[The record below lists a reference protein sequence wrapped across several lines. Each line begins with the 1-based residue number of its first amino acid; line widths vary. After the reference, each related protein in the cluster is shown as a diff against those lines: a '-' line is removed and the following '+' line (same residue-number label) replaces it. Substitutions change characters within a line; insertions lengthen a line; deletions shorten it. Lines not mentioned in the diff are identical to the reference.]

1 MTIAFD
7 TPAILTGNPQPLITD
22 PTLSL
27 LGENERANLL
37 RVFDQCAQRGG
48 READE
53 VEEFETRF
61 ARKLGVEYAIA
72 TCSAT
77 AGLQIAMQAYGI
89 GVGDEVLVSPYTF
102 AASGHAIVHTG
113 AKPVFTD
120 IDEETLCISPK
131 AIEQHITPRT
141 KAIMVVDI
149 GGKPAKM
156 REILDIA
163 ERNNLSVIEDA
174 AQAHGAT
181 YEGQYVGTLGH
192 AGVFSFSP
200 KLMTSFRGGVIVT
213 NDGEVA
219 ELSRRLRFHGLPGH
233 RNRVRQQRQLEPVG
247 QTHFEHHEAG
257 YSLAMTPLQA
267 ALLIP
272 QIDSLDE
279 RCGVRYRNAMRLA
292 EGLAEIPAFTPVLG
306 TTAGR
311 SNFYML
317 EVLYYPSRF
326 ANLTRDQLVAVL
338 TWEGV
343 PISPTATTK
352 MLIYDNPSLR
362 QFYDE
367 PCPVAEKVLRQL
379 IIFGH
384 PLQSLAFQSDEARMD
399 LILERIKLVYQH
411 ADEIAAHY
419 AQPEP
424 AQS

>member
-1 MTIAFD
+1 MTTTLAG
-7 TPAILTGNPQPLITD
+7 PAILSGSPQPLITD

-27 LGENERANLL
+27 LGEAERTNLL
-37 RVFDQCAQRGG
+37 RVFDQCAERGG

-53 VEEFETRF
+53 VEEFENLF
-61 ARKLGVEYAIA
+61 ARKLGVECAIT

-77 AGLQIAMQAYGI
+77 AGMQIAMQAYGI
-89 GVGDEVLVSPYTF
+89 GEGDEVLVSPYTF
-102 AASGHAIVHTG
+102 AASGHAIVHAG

-120 IDEETLCISPK
+120 IDKETLCISPE
-131 AIEQHITPRT
+131 AIEQRITPRT

-149 GGKPAKM
+149 GGKPARM

-163 ERNNLSVIEDA
+163 EAHGLRVIEDA

-181 YEGQYVGTLGH
+181 YEGQYAGTLGD

-213 NDGEVA
+213 NDADTAEVC
-219 ELSRRLRFHGLPGH
+219 RRFRFHGLPGN
-233 RNRVRQQRQLEPVG
+233 RNRVRQQRQLEPVS
-247 QTHFEHHEAG
+247 QTHFHHHEAG

-272 QIDSLDE
+272 QIESLDD
-279 RCGVRYRNAMRLA
+279 RCAIRYRNAMRLA
-292 EGLAEIPAFTPVLG
+292 EGLAEIPAFTPVVG
-306 TTAGR
+306 TKAGR

-317 EVLYYPSRF
+317 EVLYDPTRF
-326 ANLTRDQLVAVL
+326 GNLTRDQLVAVL

-362 QFYDE
+362 QFYDQ
-367 PCPVAEKVLRQL
+367 PCPIAEDVLRQL

-399 LILERIKLVYQH
+399 LILERIRLVYQH
-411 ADEIAAHY
+411 AEEIAAHY
-419 AQPEP
+419 AQQES
-424 AQS
+424 AQL